1 MSVYVSSSEFVHFI
15 FIWFPSFLNF
25 IVPLSILFIRF
36 SLSVQLLSSP
46 SFTISPSMLV
56 FSHFFLIHSFRLSFF
71 LCPSF
76 MLMGIAV
83 VPLLHF
89 PYISFLSPLLCFY
102 LSLYCSRSMT
112 IPSWVSGINPYR
124 PLYVALPLLYGFQL
138 CVAVFVCRVICSFVI
153 L

>member
-15 FIWFPSFLNF
+15 FIWFPSLLNF

-89 PYISFLSPLLCFY
+89 PYISFFIPSPLF
-102 LSLYCSRSMT
+102 LSL
-112 IPSWVSGINPYR
+112 
-124 PLYVALPLLYGFQL
+124 ALLFAFHDNSILGFWHKSL
-138 CVAVFVCRVICSFVI
+138 SSFVRGPPFTVRFPVMCCCFC
-153 L
+153 LSCNL